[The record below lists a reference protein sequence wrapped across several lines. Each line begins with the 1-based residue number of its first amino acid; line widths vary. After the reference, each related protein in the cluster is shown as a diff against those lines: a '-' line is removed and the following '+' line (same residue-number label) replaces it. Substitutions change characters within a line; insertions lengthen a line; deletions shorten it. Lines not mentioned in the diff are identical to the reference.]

1 MNGKRQKIYQKLIL
15 QIPDMD
21 TINREF
27 YETERMISQLEKNKA
42 DQTQIIQIEIED
54 DEEHE
59 QSYDSVPE

>member
-59 QSYDSVPE
+59 QSYYSVPE